1 MTKNKQTQ
9 QTKQPHKSQTKHN
22 NTPSELTFLEHL
34 RELRTRLFWVVLT
47 LVLTSAVAFQIKD
60 FLIQVVMAP
69 LHGEK
74 LVYLTPGGGFSFIFT
89 LCIYFGALL
98 SIPVAVYHLYR
109 FLQPLL
115 RRASHRFIAIFILLS
130 ALLATAGTV
139 FGYYVAIPAALQFLT
154 TFAGD
159 TVTPNLTADSYLNF
173 VVAYVL
179 GLAAMF
185 QIPLILFL
193 VDHIRRIPPGGLA
206 SSQQYVVIGAAV
218 AAAVITPTPDVL
230 NMAIIAIPIVV
241 VYEIGALAVFVRHSL
256 EKRKH
261 VVTIS
266 HQPVPV
272 DMAEERR
279 KRLELALQRM
289 SGEPEAIAK
298 PATAVVQQQQPAQFT
313 PSVVSVPR
321 RTMDGFAA
329 GKRPMTMQSV
339 MPKPDEKAARGSVL
353 PTIPPTKRVR
363 SLDGFSMAKA

>member
-9 QTKQPHKSQTKHN
+9 QTKQQHKNQTKHN
-22 NTPSELTFLEHL
+22 STPSQLTFLEHL

-47 LVLTSAVAFQIKD
+47 LIVTSAMAFQVKD

-69 LHGEK
+69 LDGEK

-115 RRASHRFIAIFILLS
+115 RRASHRFITIFIALS

-185 QIPLILFL
+185 QIPLLLFL
-193 VDHIRRIPPGGLA
+193 VDHIKRIPPGGLA
-206 SSQQYVVIGAAV
+206 SSQQYVIIGAAV
-218 AAAVITPTPDVL
+218 AAAIITPTPDAL
-230 NMAIIAIPIVV
+230 NMAIIAVPIVV
-241 VYEIGALAVFVRHSL
+241 VYEIGALAVFMRHSL
-256 EKRKH
+256 EKKKR
-261 VVTIS
+261 VVEIS

-289 SGEPEAIAK
+289 SGEPDEIV
-298 PATAVVQQQQPAQFT
+298 PAVAVATQQQPAR
-313 PSVVSVPR
+313 PVASVANVPR
-321 RTMDGFAA
+321 RTMDGFAV
-329 GKRPMTMQSV
+329 GKRPVTMQSV

-353 PTIPPTKRVR
+353 STMPPAKRVR

>member
-1 MTKNKQTQ
+1 MIKNKHK
-9 QTKQPHKSQTKHN
+9 QTKQQHKSQTKHN
-22 NTPSELTFLEHL
+22 SDSTELTFLEHL
-34 RELRTRLFWVVLT
+34 RELRTRLFWVVST
-47 LVLTSAVAFQIKD
+47 LILTSAVAFQIKD

-115 RRASHRFIAIFILLS
+115 QRASHRFIAIFIALS

-193 VDHIRRIPPGGLA
+193 IDHIKRIPPGGLA
-206 SSQQYVVIGAAV
+206 SSQQYVIIGAAV
-218 AAAVITPTPDVL
+218 AAAIITPTPDVL
-230 NMAIIAIPIVV
+230 NMAIIAVPIVV
-241 VYEIGALAVFVRHSL
+241 VYEIGALAVLVRRGL
-256 EKRKH
+256 ESKKRVTA
-261 VVTIS
+261 VV
-266 HQPVPV
+266 HQPMPA

-289 SGEPEAIAK
+289 SSGEQEVAPTTARAISQKQIVQVA
-298 PATAVVQQQQPAQFT
+298 PATVNVP
-313 PSVVSVPR
+313 PR
-321 RTMDGFAA
+321 RTMDGFSVP
-329 GKRPMTMQSV
+329 RRQVTMQSV
-339 MPKPDEKAARGSVL
+339 MPKPEEKVSRGSVL